1 MSKLLSLLL
10 TLTFIPHLSAQTYL
24 PWEQITR
31 NFGATGANVKA
42 LSHVQCFFENFENES
57 FATKRPDDISFNDR
71 CYAASEMKLSLK
83 RTFAIIDYT
92 RPSNERRMY
101 LIDRQTGAISTMAAA
116 HGRYEASFLNR
127 TLDSRENSVKWAR
140 YFSNEPGSNAPSSGF
155 FFAGQDYEGKFGRS
169 LALHGIEPG
178 INDYACERAVVIHKH
193 LLVSKNNAYV
203 MSSGCPMISRSYL
216 DHVVNI
222 LKGKSG
228 SNMRLTQTGGLVFIY
243 GPREAKWASHTC
255 L

>member
-1 MSKLLSLLL
+1 MFKSFTLLIA
-10 TLTFIPHLSAQTYL
+10 LTFSPILNAQAFLPWKQIERNLSA
-24 PWEQITR
+24 
-31 NFGATGANVKA
+31 AGANIKA

-57 FATKRPDDISFNDR
+57 FAAKRPDDSAFDDR
-71 CYAASEMKLSLK
+71 CYAASELKLSLK

-92 RPSNERRMY
+92 KPSNERRMY
-101 LIDRQTGAISTMAAA
+101 LVDRQTGAISTMAAA
-116 HGRYEASFLNR
+116 HGRYEAGFLNR
-127 TLDSRENSVKWAR
+127 TLALRENNVKWAR
-140 YFSNEPGSNAPSSGF
+140 YFSNIPGSNAPSSGF

-203 MSSGCPMISRSYL
+203 MSSGCPMISGSYL

-222 LKGKSG
+222 LRGKSG

-243 GPREAKWASHTC
+243 GPREAQWASHTC